1 MPCLFQEQ
9 PVFTINHDLKIF
21 NIPSRCMCV
30 HVHVYTVK
38 VYMYN
43 VYLHICV
50 YICMGFH
57 GGSVIKNL
65 PANAGD
71 AGSGRIFLGR
81 KDPLKKELETHFFF
95 PPWKIPWTEELGGLQ
110 FTGS

>member
-1 MPCLFQEQ
+1 
-9 PVFTINHDLKIF
+9 
-21 NIPSRCMCV
+21 MCV

>member
-1 MPCLFQEQ
+1 M
-9 PVFTINHDLKIF
+9 FTINHVLNIF

-30 HVHVYTVK
+30 HVRVYAVN
-38 VYMYN
+38 VYIYN
-43 VYLHICV
+43 VYLHMCV
-50 YICMGFH
+50 YIYMGFH

-81 KDPLKKELETHFFF
+81 KDPLKKELETHVFFF
-95 PPWKIPWTEELGGLQ
+95 PWKIPCMEELGGLQ